1 MPEEDQQ
8 TKVVHVVIMATLN
21 HSTGSIQ
28 QNIIGIFDNE
38 DDAKNLEERFN
49 AKDYKTKDAI
59 AKAFRHRY
67 RLPYF
72 ASSVKDLEE
81 V

>member
-1 MPEEDQQ
+1 MPEEDKQ

-21 HSTGSIQ
+21 RSTGSIQ
-28 QNIIGIFDNE
+28 SQNIIGI
-38 DDAKNLEERFN
+38 
-49 AKDYKTKDAI
+49 KDAI